1 MEGAIE
7 RSIVD
12 ALARPATIVA
22 AWDIEA
28 HDHLQTL
35 TVFAVDGIPRVLA
48 QEATDRA
55 GRDAWTAELGARGLV
70 LGEYHLGTGV
80 LWRATP
86 ERFCVWSPSG
96 LALDADRE
104 RIVVGHATLD
114 AHAVYTAAA
123 FAVADRARRGVS
135 LVRGDHEWI
144 VVETFAR
151 ESTLGHGYQADA
163 TMSAA
168 VWTRALKRALSVWL
182 GRRRGSYDDE

>member
-1 MEGAIE
+1 MC
-7 RSIVD
+7 
-12 ALARPATIVA
+12 PT
-22 AWDIEA
+22 
-28 HDHLQTL
+28 
-35 TVFAVDGIPRVLA
+35 
-48 QEATDRA
+48 
-55 GRDAWTAELGARGLV
+55 ELGYEAALPSSLRLLPIETRLLPKGLS
-70 LGEYHLGTGV
+70 E
-80 LWRATP
+80 WRATP

-168 VWTRALKRALSVWL
+168 VWTRALRRALSVWL